1 MPQPATPP
9 PVPRRGSSATFIAVF
24 LLVFLLAVV
33 SSVLITFLLPEYYAS
48 TARVKLTKP
57 ETVDSTASTNFVSDP
72 YFIQTELEVLRTE
85 AILNPVIERLNLNL
99 VWGHRYAGNDKLP
112 TGHCRTIL
120 NRMLELH
127 VMPKTQLIEICV
139 FDQDRD
145 EAANLANAIAASYS
159 AYHLRQLKHPPGV
172 TDIPPVTIIDQ
183 AEPGQR
189 PVRPNK
195 PLNIGLGVLC
205 GILLGGIA
213 GSFTSWL
220 AGRSRR

>member
-1 MPQPATPP
+1 M
-9 PVPRRGSSATFIAVF
+9 AVF
-24 LLVFLLAVV
+24 LPVFLLAVIT
-33 SSVLITFLLPEYYAS
+33 SVLITFILPEYYAS
-48 TARVKLTKP
+48 TARVKIMKP
-57 ETVDSTASTNFVSDP
+57 EAVDSAATTNFVSDP
-72 YFIQTELEVLRTE
+72 YFIQTELEVLQSQ
-85 AILNPVIERLNLNL
+85 AILNPAIERLNLNL
-99 VWGHRYAGNDKLP
+99 VWGHRFGGNTKL
-112 TGHCRTIL
+112 TTDECRQIL
-120 NRMLELH
+120 DRMLELH

-159 AYHLRQLKHPPGV
+159 DYHLRQLKHPPDV
-172 TDIPPVTIIDQ
+172 TDVPPVTIIDQ

>member
-1 MPQPATPP
+1 M
-9 PVPRRGSSATFIAVF
+9 PRRGSPATFIVVF
-24 LLVFLLAVV
+24 LPVFLLAVLT
-33 SSVLITFLLPEYYAS
+33 SVLITFMLPEVYAS
-48 TARVKLTKP
+48 TARVKIVKP
-57 ETVDSTASTNFVSDP
+57 EPVVLNSVTNFVSDP
-72 YFIQTELEVLRTE
+72 YSMQIELELLRSQ

-99 VWGHRYAGNDKLP
+99 VWGHRFGGNIKL
-112 TGHCRTIL
+112 TTDECRTIL
-120 NRMLELH
+120 NRMLELR
-127 VMPKTQLIEICV
+127 VMPKTQLVEICV

-145 EAANLANAIAASYS
+145 EAATLANAIAASYS

-183 AEPGQR
+183 AEPGRR

-220 AGRSRR
+220 AGHSRR